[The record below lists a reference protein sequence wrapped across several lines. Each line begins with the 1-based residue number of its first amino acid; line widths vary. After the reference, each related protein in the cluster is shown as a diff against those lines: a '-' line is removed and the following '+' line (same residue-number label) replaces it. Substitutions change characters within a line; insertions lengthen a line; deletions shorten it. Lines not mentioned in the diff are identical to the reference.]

1 MSKVLRALCPLLL
14 CWLGWA
20 SPAWAARLALVDGA
34 DSPLLQRA
42 IAETLAPW
50 AIEVVDWPS
59 GRPAQDTGPLLMLAE
74 DIARNANARYV
85 VWRED
90 GQLHVLDAELARRET
105 RPIEEWPSDEASST
119 ALALTIKTL
128 LRLPRPGTRR
138 ATWQLVPLVQLGYR
152 VAFDGD
158 GGSGA
163 RAAAG
168 LEVGLPQLRGVR
180 LGVRAEL
187 GPEVDVTGPSYK
199 GTWLEWSVQAS
210 ASRDFSLKEW
220 TLGVWLA
227 GGLTRSTLAGE
238 EMRTA
243 RTERHTGALA
253 SMNAALGRWL
263 GPVEVGVATGLSV
276 RSAGQYQRQQG
287 GGGALWQEPA
297 VIGSLLAMVALRL

>member
-1 MSKVLRALCPLLL
+1 MSTALRALFPLLL
-14 CWLGWA
+14 CWLGWV
-20 SPAWAARLALVDGA
+20 SPAGAARLALVDGA

-42 IAETLAPW
+42 IADTLAPW

-59 GRPAQDTGPLLMLAE
+59 GRPAEDTGPLLVLAE
-74 DIARNANARYV
+74 EIARNANARYV

-119 ALALTIKTL
+119 AMALTIKTL
-128 LRLPRPGTRR
+128 LRLPRPGTSR
-138 ATWQLVPLVQLGYR
+138 ASWQLVPLVQLGYR

-168 LEVGLPQLRGVR
+168 VEVVLPPLRGVR

-199 GTWLEWSVQAS
+199 GTWFEWSAQATV
-210 ASRDFSLKEW
+210 SRDFAWKEW
-220 TLGVWLA
+220 TLGAWLA
-227 GGLTRSTLAGE
+227 GGLTRSTLDGE

-243 RTERHTGALA
+243 RTDRHIGAQA
-253 SMNAALGRWL
+253 SANAALGRWL
-263 GPVEVGVATGLSV
+263 GPLEIGVATGLTV
-276 RSAGQYQRQQG
+276 RSAGHYQRQQASG
-287 GGGALWQEPA
+287 TLWQEPA
-297 VIGSLLAMVALRL
+297 VIGSLLALVALRL